1 MLVALTLRRASGGDG
16 GGGGGGGGGGRAVTQ
31 LVLAH
36 LAGGEVLRPKP
47 HAAPLPRAAGVAARG
62 LAVLGACVTQQ
73 AEG

>member
-1 MLVALTLRRASGGDG
+1 VLVALTLRRASGGDG
-16 GGGGGGGGGGRAVTQ
+16 GGGGGGAGGRAATQ